1 VKPALKKLLLG
12 ALVPVGLIA
21 LWHWASHRST
31 VVPSLGS
38 VLDIISHPFREPPS
52 LECTSLASGAWV
64 SFLRVVFGFGL
75 ATLTGIPIG
84 LLVGRSKTVNELLS
98 PMIAV
103 MMVISPVAWLPV
115 TILVFGL
122 SSPATALYG
131 DASWRYGVL
140 DQLRFAVI
148 AVIWL
153 GAFFPI
159 AVNTATG
166 ARGVRDAHLEAV
178 RVLGANRWQ
187 TLTKVILPSAAPA
200 IMVGLRLGGGIAW
213 RVIIAAEIFPG
224 TRSGLGYM
232 ITAAHTQAAYA
243 YAFTSIVVIGA
254 IGVAL
259 DGSLRAA
266 AAAVSHWQPKE
277 R

>member
-1 VKPALKKLLLG
+1 VKPALKKLAWG
-12 ALVPVGLIA
+12 AVVPVGLIA
-21 LWHWASHRST
+21 LWHWASRGSA

-38 VLDIISHPFREPPS
+38 VLEILAHPFREPAT
-52 LECTSLASGAWV
+52 LESTSLATGAWV
-64 SFLRVVFGFGL
+64 SLLRVLCGFGL
-75 ATLTGIPIG
+75 AVVTAVPVG
-84 LLVGRSKTVNELLS
+84 LIVGRNTTVSDLLS
-98 PMIAV
+98 PAISV

-131 DASWRYGVL
+131 DASWQYGVL

-153 GAFFPI
+153 GASFPI
-159 AVNTATG
+159 ALNSAGG
-166 ARGVRDAHLEAV
+166 ARGVRDAHLEAI

-187 TLTKVILPSAAPA
+187 TLTKVILPGAAPA
-200 IMVGLRLGGGIAW
+200 IMTGLRLGGGIAW
-213 RVIIAAEIFPG
+213 RVIIAAEVFPG

-232 ITAAHTQAAYA
+232 ITTAHAQAAYA
-243 YAFTSIVVIGA
+243 YAFAAIVVIAA
-254 IGVAL
+254 IGLVL
-259 DGSLRAA
+259 DGSLRLAA
-266 AAAVSHWQPKE
+266 ATVSHWQPRE

>member
-1 VKPALKKLLLG
+1 MKPLLRKLALG
-12 ALVPVGLIA
+12 AIVPAALIV
-21 LWHWASHRST
+21 LWHWASQDSA

-38 VLDIISHPFREPPS
+38 VLEILGHPFREPAT

-64 SFLRVVFGFGL
+64 SVLRVVCGFGL
-75 ATLTGIPIG
+75 AVVTAIPVG
-84 LLVGRSKTVNELLS
+84 LLVGRSTTVSEVLS
-98 PMIAV
+98 PAITV
-103 MMVISPVAWLPV
+103 MMVVSPVAWLPV

-131 DASWRYGVL
+131 DASWEHGVL

-159 AVNTATG
+159 ALNTAGG
-166 ARGVRDAHLEAV
+166 ARGVREAHLEAV
-178 RVLGANRWQ
+178 RVLGARRWQ
-187 TLTKVILPSAAPA
+187 TLTKVIIPSAAPA
-200 IMVGLRLGGGIAW
+200 IMTGLRLGGGIAW
-213 RVIIAAEIFPG
+213 RVIIAAEVFPG

-232 ITAAHTQAAYA
+232 ITTAHAQAAYE
-243 YAFTSIVVIGA
+243 YAFAAIVVIA
-254 IGVAL
+254 VIGLAL
-259 DGSLRAA
+259 DGGLRLAA
-266 AAAVSHWQPKE
+266 ATVSHWQPKE

>member
-1 VKPALKKLLLG
+1 VRAALQKLALG
-12 ALVPVGLIA
+12 AIAPIGLIA
-21 LWHWASHRST
+21 LWHWAARESA

-38 VLDIISHPFREPPS
+38 VLEILGHPFQEPPT

-64 SFLRVVFGFGL
+64 SLLRVICGFGL
-75 ATLTGIPIG
+75 AALTAIPVG
-84 LLVGRSKTVNELLS
+84 LLVGRNSTVSDLLS
-98 PMIAV
+98 PAIAV
-103 MMVISPVAWLPV
+103 MMVISPVAWLPL

-131 DASWRYGVL
+131 DDSWRHGVM
-140 DQLRFAVI
+140 DQLRYAVI

-159 AVNTATG
+159 ALNTAGG

-178 RVLGANRWQ
+178 RMLGATRWQ

-200 IMVGLRLGGGIAW
+200 IMTGLRLGGGIAW

-232 ITAAHTQAAYA
+232 ITTAHAQAAYA
-243 YAFTSIVVIGA
+243 YAFASIVVIAA
-254 IGVAL
+254 IGLAL
-259 DGSLRAA
+259 DGGLRLA
-266 AAAVSHWQPKE
+266 AAAVGHWQPKE